1 MKVIFTSTLVGS
13 CGVSAFYLTKL
24 GGGVFDSHLYMYL
37 QLINSIRYLL
47 HDTTN
52 EAGDNTNVNEM

>member
-47 HDTTN
+47 HDA
-52 EAGDNTNVNEM
+52 ERGGEDDNIDEM